1 MAKVSGVRRELQE
14 ARNLVTMAYMTL
26 ERAAKTQE
34 GPRQFE
40 RQTAIVALMA
50 LADDL
55 GDSIQE
61 VIWNGVVHDDGGD
74 AAGDVG

>member
-1 MAKVSGVRRELQE
+1 MARVSSVVKELRE
-14 ARNLVTMAYMTL
+14 AKNLVTMAYATL
-26 ERAAKTQE
+26 ERAAATQE

-61 VIWNGVVHDDGGD
+61 VIWNGVVHDNDGD